1 MIALAAL
8 WTVAAVTVPIPPS
21 CAVDPLPPDTTT
33 PLTELR
39 KRAESMAETDP
50 DAVIKLICATLP
62 RVAAE
67 RGADSADAAWWAA
80 SLATPLIAY
89 RDQFEEAIPLLDYA
103 APIFRKRL
111 GPYAAEIADI
121 HVAWAWIRFRQGR
134 ATDSRASWEAALA
147 VREHTPGEK
156 KIELQK
162 VLVGLAQADIAL
174 GDFPAARAALD
185 RAQAIL
191 AENGETVSEAGAAIE
206 NVYTNLCLREEN
218 YAEARRHA
226 EAQIAVEGGL
236 GRQMQAV
243 PAYALLGR
251 ILERL
256 DEYEA
261 SEAALRE
268 AMRLAESD
276 QGPLQR
282 HVLAATTLLGSFLD
296 DRGQPEEALALE
308 ERALTIGESTL
319 GPEAPT
325 LVRVLVYLAD
335 AQRANGRLADALHS
349 YERAGRI
356 LAAHEADVPRPIRV
370 AYHRGLGTLQSI
382 LGEPEESRRTL
393 EQGLAAAGDD
403 PTVSTEK
410 AGVLVAIG
418 TRESLTQA
426 LALYRARLPETHP
439 TILRVINELCGLEIE
454 GGAAATPSCD
464 DARSRLESGHE
475 LEPSLREAVL
485 GNLSALAE
493 ARGDAAASERFAV
506 QAVAAAGALGTPDPA
521 WRAQFRLARRLEAK
535 GERPVAIFLG
545 KGALADIERLRGS
558 LKDDGRFE
566 QRFLGDKVAVYRA
579 VADWLM
585 EAGRIDEGI
594 DVLRLLKTEELYD
607 FTMRAAA
614 GPAEKAVALTP
625 EEEALRAR
633 FQKAIAADE
642 AAGAEID
649 RLSRR
654 REAGRLS
661 VKEQER
667 LDELLAGQKELESSR
682 AGRVTA
688 FLAESAG
695 RSGAARSRAVA
706 SEALKRD
713 ARQLGPDTALALY
726 LLTDTHVRVLVATRK
741 GEEELRVPVDGP
753 ALRRDIGRFLD
764 AIEKREDVL
773 AQARALYDRVAKPVD
788 LAARK
793 AGAKKLVLGLDGAL
807 RYIPFAA
814 LHDGKRWL
822 GESYAI
828 EIRTEAPR
836 SDASTPA
843 ALAVRGF
850 GVTDA
855 VAGYPALPAVAEE
868 LCSVVRGP
876 VTGLPSSSCEGA
888 LSGAGFAN
896 AAFTRARFDA
906 EFAGRRDFS
915 VLHVGTHFSLRP
927 GNALRSFLVLGDGS
941 KLTLDALGTMD
952 FGGIE
957 LLTLSSCQTGLGG
970 ATTED
975 GREVEGLASLVARR
989 GARRVIASLW
999 EVEDVSTATLMREM
1013 YRGLEGA
1020 SRDVARALQ
1029 HAQAALRSSKAYSH
1043 PYYWAGFVV
1052 SK

>member
-8 WTVAAVTVPIPPS
+8 WTVAAVTVPIPPT
-21 CAVDPLPPDTTT
+21 CAVDPIPPDTTT
-33 PLTELR
+33 PLVELR
-39 KRAESMAETDP
+39 KRVESMAETDP
-50 DAVIKLICATLP
+50 DGAIKLICATLP

-67 RGADSADAAWWAA
+67 RGAQSADAAWWAA

-103 APIFRKRL
+103 KPIFEKRL

-162 VLVGLAQADIAL
+162 VLVGLAQADISL
-174 GDFPAARAALD
+174 GDFPAARDALD

-296 DRGQPEEALALE
+296 DRGKPEEALALE
-308 ERALTIGESTL
+308 ERALSIGESTL
-319 GPEAPT
+319 GPDAPT

-356 LAAHEADVPRPIRV
+356 LAAHEADVQRPIRV
-370 AYHRGLGTLQSI
+370 AYYRGWGTLQGI

-418 TRESLTQA
+418 TEESLTQA

-439 TILRVINELCGLEIE
+439 TILRVINELCRLEID
-454 GGAAATPSCD
+454 GGAATTPDCD
-464 DARSRLESGHE
+464 DARSRLVSGHE

-485 GNLSALAE
+485 GNLSALAQ
-493 ARGDAAASERFAV
+493 ARGDAGASERYAV

-535 GERPVAIFLG
+535 GERSVAIFLG
-545 KGALADIERLRGS
+545 KGALADVERLRGS
-558 LKDDGRFE
+558 FVGDDRRFDR
-566 QRFLGDKVAVYRA
+566 RFLEDKVAVYRA

-585 EAGRIDEGI
+585 EAGRIDEGV
-594 DVLRLLKTEELYD
+594 DVLALLKSEELYD
-607 FTMRAAA
+607 FTMRAADA
-614 GPAEKAVALTP
+614 GKRAVALTP
-625 EEEALRAR
+625 EEQALKAL
-633 FQKAIAADE
+633 FDKAIDADLDT
-642 AAGAEID
+642 GAEID
-649 RLSRR
+649 RLSRL

-661 VKEQER
+661 IKEKEK
-667 LDELLAGQKELESSR
+667 LDQLLAGQGALESSR
-682 AGRVTA
+682 ASRVSA
-688 FLAESAG
+688 FISET
-695 RSGAARSRAVA
+695 GATKRAAPSPPRAVT
-706 SEALKRD
+706 SESL
-713 ARQLGPDTALALY
+713 AREAKALGPDAALAVY
-726 LLTDTHVRVLVATRK
+726 LLTETHLRVLVATRR
-741 GEEELRVPVDGP
+741 GEEELRVPVDAP

-764 AIEKREDVL
+764 AIGKREDVT
-773 AQARALYDRVAKPVD
+773 AAARALYETVAKPVD
-788 LAARK
+788 LA
-793 AGAKKLVLGLDGAL
+793 
-807 RYIPFAA
+807 
-814 LHDGKRWL
+814 
-822 GESYAI
+822 
-828 EIRTEAPR
+828 T
-836 SDASTPA
+836 
-843 ALAVRGF
+843 
-850 GVTDA
+850 
-855 VAGYPALPAVAEE
+855 
-868 LCSVVRGP
+868 
-876 VTGLPSSSCEGA
+876 
-888 LSGAGFAN
+888 
-896 AAFTRARFDA
+896 
-906 EFAGRRDFS
+906 
-915 VLHVGTHFSLRP
+915 
-927 GNALRSFLVLGDGS
+927 
-941 KLTLDALGTMD
+941 
-952 FGGIE
+952 
-957 LLTLSSCQTGLGG
+957 
-970 ATTED
+970 
-975 GREVEGLASLVARR
+975 
-989 GARRVIASLW
+989 
-999 EVEDVSTATLMREM
+999 VS
-1013 YRGLEGA
+1013 
-1020 SRDVARALQ
+1020 
-1029 HAQAALRSSKAYSH
+1029 
-1043 PYYWAGFVV
+1043 
-1052 SK
+1052 

>member
-1 MIALAAL
+1 
-8 WTVAAVTVPIPPS
+8 
-21 CAVDPLPPDTTT
+21 
-33 PLTELR
+33 
-39 KRAESMAETDP
+39 
-50 DAVIKLICATLP
+50 
-62 RVAAE
+62 
-67 RGADSADAAWWAA
+67 
-80 SLATPLIAY
+80 
-89 RDQFEEAIPLLDYA
+89 
-103 APIFRKRL
+103 
-111 GPYAAEIADI
+111 
-121 HVAWAWIRFRQGR
+121 
-134 ATDSRASWEAALA
+134 

-162 VLVGLAQADIAL
+162 VLVGLAQADLSL
-174 GDFPAARAALD
+174 GDFPAARTALD
-185 RAQAIL
+185 RAHAIL
-191 AENGETVSEAGAAIE
+191 VENDETVSEASAAIE
-206 NVYTNLCLREEN
+206 NAYTNLCLREEN
-218 YAEARRHA
+218 YADARRHA
-226 EAQIAVEGGL
+226 EAQIAIEGQL
-236 GRQMQAV
+236 GRQMQMV

-261 SEAALRE
+261 SETALRE

-282 HVLAATTLLGSFLD
+282 HLLAALTLLGSFLD
-296 DRGQPEEALALE
+296 DRGRPEESLALE
-308 ERALTIGESTL
+308 ERALSLGEQTL
-319 GPEAPT
+319 GPDAPK

-335 AQRANGRLADALHS
+335 AQRANGRLSDALHT

-356 LAAHEADVPRPIRV
+356 IDAHEADVELPVRV
-370 AYHRGLGTLQSI
+370 AYHRGLGTLLAL
-382 LGEPEESRRTL
+382 LGDPEGSRAALDR
-393 EQGLAAAGDD
+393 GLSAAGSD
-403 PTVSTEK
+403 PTVSTER
-410 AGVLVAIG
+410 AAVLVAIG
-418 TRESLTQA
+418 TRESLTEA
-426 LALYRARLPETHP
+426 LALFRARLPETHP
-439 TILRVINELCGLEIE
+439 RILAVINDLCRLEIE
-454 GGAAATPSCD
+454 SGTTGTPSCD
-464 DARSRLESGHE
+464 DARARLTSGHE
-475 LEPSLREAVL
+475 IEPSLREAVL
-485 GNLSALAE
+485 GNLSALSA
-493 ARGDAAASERFAV
+493 ARGDAAAADRYAV

-545 KGALADIERLRGS
+545 KGALADIEKLRVS
-558 LKDDGRFE
+558 LGVFE

-594 DVLRLLKTEELYD
+594 EVLRLLKSEELYD
-607 FTMRAAA
+607 FTMRAATD
-614 GPAEKAVALTP
+614 PREKPVGLTP

-633 FQKAIAADE
+633 FQKAIDADQ
-642 AAGAEID
+642 AVGAEID

-667 LDELLAGQKELESSR
+667 LDELLAGQGALEASR

-688 FLAESAG
+688 FLAESG
-695 RSGAARSRAVA
+695 GKPAASKARAVA

-713 ARQLGPDTALALY
+713 ARQLGADTALALY
-726 LLTDTHVRVLVATRK
+726 LLTDTHLRVLVATKK

-764 AIEKREDVL
+764 AIEKRENVT
-773 AQARALYDRVAKPVD
+773 AAARALYDKVAKPVD

-793 AGAKKLVLGLDGAL
+793 AGATRLVLGLDGAL

-828 EIRTEAPR
+828 EVRTGASGSAPKGA
-836 SDASTPA
+836 D

-876 VTGLPSSSCEGA
+876 VTGLPASSGTCQGA
-888 LSGAGFAN
+888 MTGTGYAN
-896 AAFTRARFDA
+896 AAFTRERFDA
-906 EFAGRRDFS
+906 EFSGRRDFS

-941 KLTLDALGTMD
+941 KLTLDTLGTMD
-952 FGGIE
+952 FGGIQ
-957 LLTLSSCQTGLGG
+957 LLTLSACQTGLGG

-975 GREVEGLASLVARR
+975 GREVEGLAALVARR
-989 GARRVIASLW
+989 GASRVIASLW
-999 EVEDVSTATLMREM
+999 EVEDVSTATLMREL
-1013 YRGLEGA
+1013 YRGVEGDA
-1020 SRDVARALQ
+1020 RDVPRALQ
-1029 HAQAALRSSKAYSH
+1029 RAQAALRSSKAYAH